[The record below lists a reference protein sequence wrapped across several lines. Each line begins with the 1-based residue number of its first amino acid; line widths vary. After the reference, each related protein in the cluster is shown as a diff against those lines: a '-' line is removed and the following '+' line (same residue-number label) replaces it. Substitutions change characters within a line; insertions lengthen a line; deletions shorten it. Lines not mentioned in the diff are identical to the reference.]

1 MRRAGRKL
9 NVEMNR
15 FVGNVLSASA
25 LAVAVVA
32 AAACGGRGG
41 KKAGEA
47 PGEVRAF
54 PQVSVPAMM
63 ESPEERAEYAA
74 LHYFDPFT
82 KIEEAGVDGGTSRTA
97 GVMPGKKSDGKFSGP
112 GGSGKAADPLKY
124 LCDSVHVAGVPSDQL
139 EQAFAS
145 WCGLLDMVPLETAE
159 KASEHLFDRIAA
171 CEAADTASNIFERM
185 NEIADKYLYDP
196 NSPLRNEDYYR
207 PFVEARS
214 RSELVSPEMRGTDAV
229 TARNC
234 SLNRVGTKA
243 ADFRF
248 SDSRGHSYT
257 LYGIKAAKTL
267 LFFSNPGC
275 NACKSIIES
284 LKAYPEM
291 EPMIASGELAVLN
304 IYIDE
309 DLAEWYNYMP
319 IYPTSWYNG
328 YDPDYAIR
336 TDRLYDVRA
345 IPSLYLLSRDKTVLM
360 KDAPTEKV
368 LPAIFGH

>member
-1 MRRAGRKL
+1 MLK
-9 NVEMNR
+9 V
-15 FVGNVLSASA
+15 SA
-25 LAVAVVA
+25 LAVAAVV

-47 PGEVRAF
+47 SGEVRAF

-82 KIEEAGVDGGTSRTA
+82 KTEDSGADGGA
-97 GVMPGKKSDGKFSGP
+97 SGTGRSMH
-112 GGSGKAADPLKY
+112 GGRSSGNGSAAPVKY
-124 LCDSVHVAGVPSDQL
+124 LCDSAHVAGVPSDQL
-139 EQAFAS
+139 EQAFAT

-214 RSELVSPEMRGTDAV
+214 RSELVSPEMRGADAV

-234 SLNRVGTKA
+234 SLNKVGTKA

>member
-1 MRRAGRKL
+1 MLK
-9 NVEMNR
+9 MNR
-15 FVGNVLSASA
+15 FIGKMLNVSVMTL
-25 LAVAVVA
+25 AVVA
-32 AAACGGRGG
+32 TVACGGRGV
-41 KKAGEA
+41 KKVGGAS
-47 PGEVRAF
+47 GEVRTF

-74 LHYFDPFT
+74 LHYFDPLT
-82 KIEEAGVDGGTSRTA
+82 KIESASAG
-97 GVMPGKKSDGKFSGP
+97 GKSSGRGDSGKGDSGK
-112 GGSGKAADPLKY
+112 GGSASAKY
-124 LCDSVHVAGVPSDQL
+124 LCDSTHIAGVPSGQM
-139 EQAFAS
+139 EQAFAT

-159 KASEHLFDRIAA
+159 KAAGHLFDRIAA
-171 CEAADTASNIFERM
+171 CEAADTSSNIFERM

-214 RSELVSPEMRGTDAV
+214 RSELVSPEMRSTDAV
-229 TARNC
+229 TAHNC
-234 SLNRVGTKA
+234 SLNKVGTKA

-248 SDSRGHSYT
+248 SDNRGRIYT
-257 LYGIKAAKTL
+257 LYGIKASKTL

-275 NACKSIIES
+275 NACQSIIES

-309 DLAEWYNYMP
+309 DLGEWYNYMP
-319 IYPTSWYNG
+319 IYPSSWYNG

-345 IPSLYLLSRDKTVLM
+345 IPSLYLLDSEKTVLM

-368 LPAIFGH
+368 LPAIFGR

>member
-1 MRRAGRKL
+1 M
-9 NVEMNR
+9 
-15 FVGNVLSASA
+15 
-25 LAVAVVA
+25 A
-32 AAACGGRGG
+32 AAGCGGRGG

-47 PGEVRAF
+47 SGEVRAF

-63 ESPEERAEYAA
+63 ESPEERADYAA

-82 KIEEAGVDGGTSRTA
+82 KPEDSRADGR
-97 GVMPGKKSDGKFSGP
+97 MPDGKPVGK
-112 GGSGKAADPLKY
+112 GGAASPKY
-124 LCDSVHVAGVPSDQL
+124 LCDSTHVAGVPSDQL
-139 EQAFAS
+139 EQAFAT

-159 KASEHLFDRIAA
+159 KAAGHLFDRIAA

-214 RSELVSPEMRGTDAV
+214 RSGLVSPEMRGTDAV

-248 SDSRGHSYT
+248 SDSRGRSYT

-275 NACKSIIES
+275 HACKSIIES

-309 DLAEWYNYMP
+309 DLGEWYNYMP
-319 IYPTSWYNG
+319 IYPSSWYNA